1 MSEKKY
7 MSEKLDYESYFGELN
22 YILKSVAELTMW
34 RLLWQIVLQRKE
46 LQLEITN
53 FQFVTL
59 QNQIFT
65 HWNDLN

>member
-1 MSEKKY
+1 

-22 YILKSVAELTMW
+22 YILKVSSRTHHVKT
-34 RLLWQIVLQRKE
+34 LWQIKFYREKKE
-46 LQLEITN
+46 LQIEITN

-59 QNQIFT
+59 RNQIFT